1 MRSVKELLQRCG
13 CPDWFNAT
21 LLTTI
26 LVRAAIEDEYARKL
40 LGLARK
46 PLGGGESGSI
56 RMSLDV
62 IRREVE
68 SMGKAHQNIANQ
80 MKTELEEPLTAFA
93 GAMKERRKIVQGGIE
108 KLLKLK
114 IQQTTA
120 ANKVYI
126 LYVII
131 LFLLC

>member
-26 LVRAAIEDEYARKL
+26 SVRAAIEDEYARKL